1 MSNSPSPSSSSH
13 SDKGPDDQRTAPSS
27 NVVAGPST
35 SGNGSARHGASSSN
49 AVPEVQFQY
58 SLPPQY
64 RAPIYY
70 RTQHATYPAPVW
82 PVPNYTTAS
91 NDDDCEEE
99 VAEVET
105 EPEDDGGNGKG
116 KEKEE
121 EKKIPRPANSF
132 ILFRKAFCADM
143 KSKLKSD
150 ASIGADTQ
158 PKDEDAANDK
168 DGDGD
173 GGDEA
178 KPLPLLKVQSDVSKE
193 AGKRWRALL
202 PHERALWD
210 AKAVEAKEE
219 HKRKYPGYR
228 YRPIKKSKKTRAVQP
243 KGSERKAT
251 VEDGGSDDDEEL
263 DRPAKRRKV
272 RKERDFGD
280 VRSFSVTSPLLDSD
294 LHYILGLLM
303 PAAGPSRLRA
313 EPLPPSPPSG
323 DVFDEP
329 FAAALGNTNIATSA
343 GPLVCLAQD
352 SSILPVGLEDVPLQ
366 GLAEEQVYGQPPRDN
381 GIHGA
386 PAFVPDF
393 ALALQNS
400 EQPFAFGQNDFCPF
414 IPQGN
419 FYPQNFINDYALAS
433 TSASASA
440 STVQPFGYGNWRPSG
455 DEIIYYGHDSIYI
468 PDHTADLPGQS
479 GQSASTPGTDLPGG
493 LDGDGSLPLPL
504 GTESPTQSSSQLE
517 TDLQEFMAEFNDYI
531 SSQVPANFAPS
542 AEVSDSTL
550 APVAAPSP
558 AVSTVSDSAPSV
570 SPASEPMPEPTWT
583 LGQDVVEGQQVEL
596 PLGGS
601 DSQALGDAASDEG
614 TCHAVQD
621 SGASDEEAGSRA
633 LGNEVES
640 EK

>member
-13 SDKGPDDQRTAPSS
+13 SDNGPNDQRTAPSS
-27 NVVAGPST
+27 NVAAGPST

-49 AVPEVQFQY
+49 AGPEVQFQY

-173 GGDEA
+173 EA
-178 KPLPLLKVQSDVSKE
+178 KPLPLLRVQSDVSKE

-228 YRPIKKSKKTRAVQP
+228 YRPIKKSKKSRAVQP

-263 DRPAKRRKV
+263 DRPTKRRKV
-272 RKERDFGD
+272 RKERDFGGR
-280 VRSFSVTSPLLDSD
+280 VLLACVP
-294 LHYILGLLM
+294 ILC
-303 PAAGPSRLRA
+303 
-313 EPLPPSPPSG
+313 PPSPPSG

-393 ALALQNS
+393 ALALNS
-400 EQPFAFGQNDFCPF
+400 EQPFAFGQNDF
-414 IPQGN
+414 GN
-419 FYPQNFINDYALAS
+419 FYPQNFINDYASGSTSAS
-433 TSASASA
+433 ASASASA
-440 STVQPFGYGNWRPSG
+440 STVQPFNYGDIPWRPSG
-455 DEIIYYGHDSIYI
+455 DEIVYYGHDSIYI
-468 PDHTADLPGQS
+468 PDYTAGPY
-479 GQSASTPGTDLPGG
+479 
-493 LDGDGSLPLPL
+493 LDNPAKALVHLAPTFRVDSMKIDSLPLPL
-504 GTESPTQSSSQLE
+504 GTESLTQSSSQLE
-517 TDLQEFMAEFNDYI
+517 TDLQEFLAD
-531 SSQVPANFAPS
+531 

-558 AVSTVSDSAPSV
+558 AVSAVSDSAPSV
-570 SPASEPMPEPTWT
+570 SPASESVPEPT
-583 LGQDVVEGQQVEL
+583 
-596 PLGGS
+596 S
-601 DSQALGDAASDEG
+601 DSGPG
-614 TCHAVQD
+614 R
-621 SGASDEEAGSRA
+621 G
-633 LGNEVES
+633 
-640 EK
+640 